1 MNDIIDGTAMDELLR
16 RSILDGFGTHIES
29 FHILLHL
36 HSNTFVVEECPF
48 QLTLGR
54 ASDNSVIYVGEF
66 DAAVVLHGVNCK
78 YYRYSLVSSRP
89 SLESE
94 YEVQGARV
102 WGMKSGCQSC
112 ISIYR
117 YTCQYTKHIRPRRPT
132 Y

>member
-1 MNDIIDGTAMDELLR
+1 MDDIIDGTAMDELLR

-66 DAAVVLHGVNCK
+66 DAAVVLHGVNTTGTLVVGRRLRVNMK
-78 YYRYSLVSSRP
+78 YK
-89 SLESE
+89 
-94 YEVQGARV
+94 VQGY
-102 WGMKSGCQSC
+102 GE
-112 ISIYR
+112 
-117 YTCQYTKHIRPRRPT
+117 
-132 Y
+132 